1 MTRAYTSIPLFWRV
15 FGANA
20 LLFAIVAALLLW
32 SPVTID
38 YPIKLYQAVI
48 VVVGLAVVVVA
59 DYLLLRPVFAPLEEL
74 AQRMRSVDLLR
85 PGAHLPPTGSRELT
99 ELVTTFNEMLDRLEA
114 ERHASGRRALE
125 AQESERLRIA
135 QGLHDEVGQGLTAV
149 LLWLA
154 SVADSV
160 PDDRRGELLEM
171 QGVVRQ
177 LLEEVRRI
185 ALELR
190 PQMLDDLGLPS
201 ALNELAAGFA
211 RRTGITVER
220 MFDPTLPHLTS
231 QAELAL
237 YRVVQEGLT
246 NVARHSE
253 AGHVRLSLSE
263 GKDSVVLQLVDDGRG
278 IRPDELEGNGGLRG
292 MRERAVFVGGA
303 LAITAGPEG
312 GVEVRLEVPATVDA

>member
-1 MTRAYTSIPLFWRV
+1 VTRAYTRTPLFWRV

-20 LLFAIVAALLLW
+20 LLFVIVAALLLW
-32 SPVTID
+32 SPVTIS
-38 YPIKLYQAVI
+38 YPIELYQAVI

-59 DYLLLRPVFAPLEEL
+59 DYLLLRPVFAPLEQL
-74 AQRMRSVDLLR
+74 AERMRSVDLLR
-85 PGAHLPPTGSRELT
+85 PGAHLPPAGSRELT

-114 ERHASGRRALE
+114 ERHTSGRRALE
-125 AQESERLRIA
+125 AQEAERLRIA

-149 LLWLA
+149 QLWLA
-154 SVADSV
+154 SVGDSV
-160 PDDRRGELLEM
+160 PHDRRGELVEM
-171 QGVVRQ
+171 QAVVRQ

-220 MFDPTLPHLTS
+220 SFGSALPHLTS

-246 NVARHSE
+246 NVARHAS
-253 AGHVRLSLSE
+253 AGSVRLSLTE
-263 GKDSVVLQLVDDGRG
+263 GHGSVIMRLVDDGTG
-278 IRPDELEGNGGLRG
+278 MTPGDLDGHGGLRG
-292 MRERAVFVGGA
+292 MRERAVFVGGS
-303 LAITAGPEG
+303 LAIEPGAGG
-312 GVEVRLEVPATVDA
+312 GVEVRLEIPAGQE